1 MNYLIGLEQN
11 NDDYSWEI
19 ICCIIGPGNDQVN
32 VKLEGNGLRDG
43 VAGPGRICWLFAHG
57 CAAAVAGREM
67 CFYSKPL
74 RRPNSLPTTNAV
86 NQLSGVHRKDETLF
100 SFLSFS
106 LPQSPILKKTFKN
119 CLLVTQLSVSGLR
132 FSKYHMPL
140 LSLSALMRA
149 NKLTSKL
156 QNLWA
161 QSCLRQSALLK
172 VSSSVSHLIVRPSR
186 CEDTHER
193 ANT

>member
-1 MNYLIGLEQN
+1 MHRVNMNYLIGLEQN
-11 NDDYSWEI
+11 NGDYSWEI

-86 NQLSGVHRKDETLF
+86 NQLSGVHRKDET
-100 SFLSFS
+100 SFLSFHF
-106 LPQSPILKKTFKN
+106 PCCRVPYWRRHLKIVYLWHSGV
-119 CLLVTQLSVSGLR
+119 CRVSASVNITR
-132 FSKYHMPL
+132 HF
-140 LSLSALMRA
+140 
-149 NKLTSKL
+149 
-156 QNLWA
+156 
-161 QSCLRQSALLK
+161 
-172 VSSSVSHLIVRPSR
+172 
-186 CEDTHER
+186 
-193 ANT
+193 

>member
-1 MNYLIGLEQN
+1 M
-11 NDDYSWEI
+11 
-19 ICCIIGPGNDQVN
+19 
-32 VKLEGNGLRDG
+32 KLEGNGLRDG

-100 SFLSFS
+100 SLLSFS
-106 LPQSPILKKTFKN
+106 LLQSPILTKTFKN

-132 FSKYHMPL
+132 FSKYHTPL
-140 LSLSALMRA
+140 LSSSALMRA
-149 NKLTSKL
+149 NKLTPKL
-156 QNLWA
+156 QNPRA
-161 QSCLRQSALLK
+161 QSCKAHS
-172 VSSSVSHLIVRPSR
+172 
-186 CEDTHER
+186 
-193 ANT
+193 